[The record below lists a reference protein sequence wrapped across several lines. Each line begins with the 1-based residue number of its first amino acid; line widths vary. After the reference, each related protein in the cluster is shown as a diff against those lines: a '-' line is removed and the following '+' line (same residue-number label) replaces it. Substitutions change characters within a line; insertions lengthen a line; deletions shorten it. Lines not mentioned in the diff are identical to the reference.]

1 MKGKDMRAILI
12 VLAGVL
18 IAGCAS
24 QPAPQPVTNYTN
36 DFTSV
41 TGVVRR
47 AVVAGLTAV
56 DPAAYGGW
64 AGACPGCDVDADTF
78 AMLCRERGLQVSLHH
93 NAAATKA
100 SLEAAARAACA
111 GMQPGDLL
119 VLYVSGHG
127 GQVNDGDT
135 TEADGLSETLCLWDG
150 QMTDTY
156 LSTVLA
162 EVPAGVRVFFVT
174 DTCNS
179 GTNYRRRSYK
189 KALPAPFHA
198 ALIHYGGCADGQS
211 SVGGPQGGVFTT
223 ALVDAWDDAGT
234 YRSWFTNAAALMPGT
249 QVPVYEEY
257 GTVLEAFRNGRALE

>member
-1 MKGKDMRAILI
+1 MAAVLI
-12 VLAGVL
+12 VLAGGL
-18 IAGCAS
+18 MGGCAS
-24 QPAPQPVTNYTN
+24 QPAPQPVADYSN
-36 DFTSV
+36 DFPAV

-78 AMLCRERGLQVSLHH
+78 ALLCREKGLQVSLHM
-93 NAAATKA
+93 NAQATKA
-100 SLEAAARAACA
+100 NLEAAARAACT
-111 GMQPGDLL
+111 GMRAGDLL

-127 GQVNDGDT
+127 GQVDDGDT

-162 EVPAGVRVFFVT
+162 EIPAGVRVFFVT

-179 GTNYRRRSYK
+179 GTNYRA
-189 KALPAPFHA
+189 ALPAPFHA

-223 ALVDAWDDAGT
+223 ALIDAWDESGSYQT
-234 YRSWFTNAAALMPGT
+234 WFTNAAALMPST
-249 QVPVYEEY
+249 QIPTYEEF
-257 GTVLEAFRNGRALE
+257 GTVTEAFRNGRALE

>member
-1 MKGKDMRAILI
+1 MKGHNMRAILI
-12 VLAGVL
+12 VLAGGL
-18 IAGCAS
+18 MAGCAS
-24 QPAPQPVTNYTN
+24 QPEPQAVADYTN
-36 DFTSV
+36 DFPVV

-64 AGACPGCDVDADTF
+64 AGSCPGCDVDADTF
-78 AMLCRERGLQVSLHH
+78 AMLCREQGLQVSLHM
-93 NAAATKA
+93 NAQATKA
-100 SLEAAARAACA
+100 NLEAAARAACT
-111 GMQPGDLL
+111 GMRAGDLL

-127 GQVNDGDT
+127 GQVDDGDP

-162 EVPAGVRVFFVT
+162 EIPPGVRVFFVT

-179 GTNYRRRSYK
+179 GTNYRRRSYR
-189 KALPAPFHA
+189 AAVPAPFRA

-211 SVGGPQGGVFTT
+211 SFGGPQGGVFTT
-223 ALVDAWDDAGT
+223 ALIDAWSETGT

-249 QVPVYEEY
+249 QVAVYEEF
-257 GTVLEAFRNGRALE
+257 GTVTEAFRNGRALE

>member
-1 MKGKDMRAILI
+1 MRAILI
-12 VLAGVL
+12 GLAGGL
-18 IAGCAS
+18 MAGCAS
-24 QPAPQPVTNYTN
+24 QPEPQPVADYTN
-36 DFTSV
+36 DFAAV

-64 AGACPGCDVDADTF
+64 AGSCPGCDVDADTF
-78 AMLCRERGLQVSLHH
+78 AMLCREQGLQVSLHM
-93 NAAATKA
+93 NAQATKA
-100 SLEAAARAACA
+100 NLEAAARAACT
-111 GMQPGDLL
+111 GMRAGDLL

-127 GQVNDGDT
+127 GQVNDGDP

-162 EVPAGVRVFFVT
+162 EIPPGVRVFFVT

-179 GTNYRRRSYK
+179 GTNYRRRSYR
-189 KALPAPFHA
+189 AAVPAPFRA

-211 SVGGPQGGVFTT
+211 SFGGPQGGVFTT
-223 ALVDAWDDAGT
+223 ALIDAWSETGT

-249 QVPVYEEY
+249 QVAVYEEF
-257 GTVLEAFRNGRALE
+257 GTVTEAFRNGRALE